1 MGIHYNH
8 KSKAGDRKMQ
18 KELKLKMK
26 AEARKLKRLEKEAEA
41 QTEEMRKLEELTRPD
56 KPTSNDV
63 SNS

>member
-26 AEARKLKRLEKEAEA
+26 AEARKQKRLEKEAEA
-41 QTEEMRKLEELTRPD
+41 QAEEMQKLEELTRPD
-56 KPTSNDV
+56 KPSAA
-63 SNS
+63 S

>member
-26 AEARKLKRLEKEAEA
+26 AEARKQKRLEKEAEA
-41 QTEEMRKLEELTRPD
+41 EAEEMRKLEELTRPD
-56 KPTSNDV
+56 KSSSKKTN
-63 SNS
+63 